1 MCQHVNCQHVVLTA
15 PRLTESVTIM
25 FPGAHCWAHLT
36 VDCPLVCLALV
47 TVWLG
52 NYDRPRH
59 LTPDTEDWRTRHSV
73 LWLTGPLRLATC
85 RDHAGLSWYAG
96 WGNDNVLKTY
106 HHNSIEELDI
116 IVIVNTNWSHLY
128 TSILGP
134 YKLNFLKS
142 FFCLALLAKEILHIF
157 LLYLQLEL
165 GFDDWDYG
173 SDLGLTTL

>member
-15 PRLTESVTIM
+15 PRLTESVRIM

-85 RDHAGLSWYAG
+85 RDHAGLGSYAG

-116 IVIVNTNWSHLY
+116 IVNTNWSHLY

-142 FFCLALLAKEILHIF
+142 FFFVLPYWQRKSCIF
-157 LLYLQLEL
+157 FYYIYS
-165 GFDDWDYG
+165 WNW
-173 SDLGLTTL
+173 GLTIGIMGVTWA